1 MAAQTVSQAPTKEEM
16 DFHDAPIKT
25 TDAASMLRRRTR
37 KNERPYTATVIKLNN
52 RLVDEWKKT
61 LLDRMA
67 DQKGMVRTIKVWQ
80 SWGIFYEGKTVQKV
94 IELRDQGLLPK
105 TDKKVIDYWVEFFEK
120 STIEDLHEYGHGT
133 VSFGWLLLQN
143 EIRLWCADEKWEKIY
158 SKSDDPYEWYQE
170 SFKHPDLV
178 QGKKLPFWDM
188 DKLKEIEERMATVLH
203 VQVEPT
209 G

>member
-1 MAAQTVSQAPTKEEM
+1 MAAPPVSQAPTKEEVE
-16 DFHDAPIKT
+16 FHDAPIKT
-25 TDAASMLRRRTR
+25 SDAASMLRQKIR
-37 KNERPYTATVIKLNN
+37 KNERPYTAVVIKLNN

-61 LLDRMA
+61 LLDRLA
-67 DQKGMVRTIKVWQ
+67 DHKGTIRTLKVWQ

-94 IELRDQGLLPK
+94 IALRDSGFLPK
-105 TDKKVIDYWVEFFEK
+105 TDRVAIDYWINFFEK
-120 STIEDLHEYGHGT
+120 STIEKLHEYGHGT

-158 SKSDDPYEWYQE
+158 SKSDDPYDWYQE

-178 QGKKLPFWDM
+178 QGKSLPFWDM

-209 G
+209 N